1 MLPTE
6 IRGDH
11 SVSARFLAFVV
22 LSALAV
28 SSTARTKEV
37 SPQLVACHDYA
48 TKRYIADFR
57 QVSPAQTSFRDETPI
72 VVTVFQNDSLRYE
85 HYFAECMKRSN
96 REKAQ

>member
-1 MLPTE
+1 MNL
-6 IRGDH
+6 
-11 SVSARFLAFVV
+11 VSARLFAVAM

-28 SSTARTKEV
+28 SSTAPAKEV

-57 QVSPAQTSFRDETPI
+57 QVSPAQTSFRDEIPI

-85 HYFAECMKRSN
+85 DYFAECMKRRN